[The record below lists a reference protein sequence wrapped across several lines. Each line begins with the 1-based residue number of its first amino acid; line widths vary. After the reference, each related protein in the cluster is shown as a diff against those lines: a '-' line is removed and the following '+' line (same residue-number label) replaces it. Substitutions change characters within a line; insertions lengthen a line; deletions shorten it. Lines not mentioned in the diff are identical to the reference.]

1 MSAPSRRQIVQ
12 GAMLTAMSLAAG
24 DAEAATLPADRR
36 SVLDNHSRV
45 AAGRLDALVAQAYP
59 DFDVTKI
66 LTPFDASKYGARYD
80 VDLYRITTT
89 TQITE
94 TGEKVKISG
103 LLAVPVGVAGNL
115 PVVSWQHG
123 TILSFVQVPSNL
135 TAISN
140 PEYVPQDSVDS
151 METLFNVQ
159 RFAGHGFAV
168 IAADYIGKGPY
179 RDGRHEAYMVK
190 GATVQ
195 TCIDMLEAGLGGLRQ
210 LGHGCSALFLNGW
223 SQGALNTQWLAQE
236 LQQRRIPVVATAVQ
250 SPFSDLNESM
260 RFWTSITSYPNPTN
274 AAYPEKP
281 FWVTICLIVALGS
294 YQTYYGLTDLLRTA
308 IKPQYYDVVANYWE
322 TYTTDAKTC
331 PAPAGLLVDGFFER
345 YTAAANSGFLRQC
358 AANRATYWSYDSPI
372 RFYYGLA
379 DEAVHPA
386 MVYPVLAADGPY
398 VAGVPVPAA
407 SHRQTFL
414 ASLYGSGNEISGQS
428 NVLDWFS
435 AQLKPAVPV

>member
-1 MSAPSRRQIVQ
+1 MLSALPLA
-12 GAMLTAMSLAAG
+12 GAT
-24 DAEAATLPADRR
+24 AATLPAAQS

-45 AAGRLDALVAQAYP
+45 TAGRLDALVARAYP

-66 LTPFDASKYGARYD
+66 LAPFDASKYGARHD

-89 TQITE
+89 TRIPE
-94 TGEKVKISG
+94 TGEKIKISG

-135 TAISN
+135 TAIGN
-140 PEYVPQDSVDS
+140 PAYVPQDSVDS
-151 METLFNVQ
+151 LETLFNVQ
-159 RFAGHGFAV
+159 RFAGNGFAV

-195 TCIDMLEAGLGGLRQ
+195 TCIDMLEAGLTGLRQ

-236 LQQRRIPVVATAVQ
+236 LQRRKIPVVATAVE

-260 RFWTSITSYPNPTN
+260 RFWSGFASYPNPTN

-281 FWVTICLIVALGS
+281 FWLTICIIIALGS
-294 YQTYYGLTDLLRTA
+294 YQTYYGLTGLLRTA
-308 IKPQYYDVVANYWE
+308 IKPQYHDVVAQYWE

-331 PAPAGLLVDGFFER
+331 PPPAGLLVDGFFNR
-345 YTAAANSGFLRQC
+345 YTAAANSFYLRQC
-358 AANRATYWSYDSPI
+358 AANRATYWLYDAPI

-386 MVYPVLAADGPY
+386 MVDPILAADGPY
-398 VAGVPVPAA
+398 VTGVAVTAA

-414 ASLYGSGNEISGQS
+414 ASLYGSGGEIAGQS
-428 NVLDWFS
+428 NTLDWFN
-435 AQLKPAVPV
+435 AQLKHAVPV